1 MGRTTYAT
9 LEELEVNTHSVKT
22 FVVCCAVVC
31 SAWLAAGCATPR
43 KSIGSMAELGLNE
56 AVLVGRIEMVPPLQ
70 GGEQKLEGFFTGDMR
85 NRAYFLTDDHWREVQ
100 GEPSYSDY
108 RGYVGE
114 EFGKT
119 FAIAVPRQPLY
130 ILKGIMYVHFT
141 KNRWEQAWLPG
152 GLKVDLQSGDK
163 AVYMGTVR
171 YHRNEFMDI
180 TKVEIVD
187 EFDREKAVF
196 AKKFGSGP
204 VLRKKL
210 ATAVKTK

>member
-1 MGRTTYAT
+1 MTD
-9 LEELEVNTHSVKT
+9 
-22 FVVCCAVVC
+22 
-31 SAWLAAGCATPR
+31 
-43 KSIGSMAELGLNE
+43 LGANE

-70 GGEQKLEGFFTGDMR
+70 QGEQKLEGLFVSDMR

-100 GEPSYSDY
+100 GEASLSDY

-119 FAIAVPRQPLY
+119 FAVAVPTQPLY
-130 ILKGIMYVHFT
+130 LLKGIMYLHFT
-141 KNRWEQAWLPG
+141 GNRWEQAWLPG
-152 GLKVDLQSGDK
+152 GLKVDLLPGDK

-180 TKVEIVD
+180 TRVEIVD
-187 EFDREKAVF
+187 DFTRERADF
-196 AKKFGSGP
+196 AKRFGAGT

-210 ATAVKTK
+210 ATAVKLK

>member
-1 MGRTTYAT
+1 MMTRD
-9 LEELEVNTHSVKT
+9 LPK
-22 FVVCCAVVC
+22 AVAIALWCGLLV
-31 SAWLAAGCATPR
+31 AGCATPR
-43 KSIGSMAELGLNE
+43 KAVDSMADVGANE

-70 GGEQKLEGFFTGDMR
+70 RGEQRLEGLFVSDMR

-100 GEPSYSDY
+100 GEASFSDY

-119 FAIAVPRQPLY
+119 FAIAVPSQPLY
-130 ILKGIMYVHFT
+130 LLKGIMYLHFT
-141 KNRWEQAWLPG
+141 GNRWEQAWLPG
-152 GLKVDLQSGDK
+152 GLRVDLQRGDK
-163 AVYMGTVR
+163 AVYMGTIR

-187 EFDREKAVF
+187 EFNREQADF
-196 AKKFGSGP
+196 AKKFGPGT

-210 ATAVKTK
+210 ARPAKMK